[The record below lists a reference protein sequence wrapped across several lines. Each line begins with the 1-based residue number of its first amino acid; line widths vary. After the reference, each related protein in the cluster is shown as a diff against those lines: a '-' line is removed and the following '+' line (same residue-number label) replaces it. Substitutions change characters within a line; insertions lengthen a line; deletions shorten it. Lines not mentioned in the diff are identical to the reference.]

1 MPPSQT
7 VLRRF
12 ARHLRCFWNRTLA
25 AALLIALP
33 FAAGRGLPPAA
44 PPPPR
49 FVPVNTGIHVIA
61 IWPGADSTVARPAVA
76 DGASAGD
83 TILLSKTASA
93 PSVAPGDTLTYSLAI
108 TNATSVDQ
116 TFRITDTLPSA
127 LSYITGTATAGL
139 FFNAAS
145 TSLTATR
152 TLSAFQ
158 GDVTLT
164 TGAPPY
170 TETAGTFSANICQ
183 SYFPQCDDNSITLG
197 GVSFRYLGV
206 DYTTITLDSN
216 GFVIP
221 GSVDPG
227 AANLNQ
233 HLPVTAVP
241 NGVIAPF
248 WADLDLKGSAVL
260 DPGGGDW
267 FYAVLHDAGT
277 NADYFVVEW
286 RNAQKKNDGGTSYS
300 FEVWIQ
306 LHAEHI
312 TFAYDHLTGTTS
324 SATIGFENSNGTLGH
339 SYLYNGTVSVPA
351 PGDELELE
359 SHFYTAQFGFDVR
372 AHHVPRG
379 CSPLANTVI
388 LSNGPGTLAASATA
402 TTYIFGPCLFL
413 PWISR

>member
-1 MPPSQT
+1 M
-7 VLRRF
+7 RRC
-12 ARHLRCFWNRTLA
+12 AHLFRSFWNRTLA
-25 AALLIALP
+25 AALLIVWP
-33 FAAGRGLPPAA
+33 YAAGRGLPPAA

-49 FVPVNTGIHVIA
+49 FVPIKTDIHVIA
-61 IWPGADSTVARPAVA
+61 VWPRPDSNVARPVVA
-76 DGASAGD
+76 EGASAGD
-83 TILLSKTASA
+83 TTLLSKTADA
-93 PSVAPGDTLTYSLAI
+93 VSVAPDGRLTYTIAI
-108 TNATSVDQ
+108 TNATNAGQ

-127 LSYITGTATAGL
+127 LSYITGTATGGL
-139 FFNAAS
+139 VYNAAS

-152 TLSAFQ
+152 TLSPFL
-158 GDVTLT
+158 GDVILT

-206 DYTTITLDSN
+206 DYTTVTLDSN

-233 HLPVTAVP
+233 HLPDPAVP

-248 WADLDLKGSAVL
+248 WADLDLKGSASG

-267 FYAVLHDAGT
+267 FYAVLHDVGT

-312 TFAYDHLTGTTS
+312 TFAYDHLTGSTS

-339 SYLYNGTVSVPA
+339 SYLYNGTGSVPA
-351 PGDELELE
+351 PGDKLGLVAE
-359 SHFYTAQFGFDVR
+359 FDTAQFGFGVR
-372 AHHVPRG
+372 AHHDLRG
-379 CSPLANTVI
+379 CLSLTNTVI
-388 LSNGPGTLAASATA
+388 LSNAPGTIITSTAAASNV
-402 TTYIFGPCLFL
+402 FGPCLSL
-413 PWISR
+413 PLISR